1 MRIFKIRHLKKVM
14 GLILLMTAFMLLGG
28 CNKVESNKEEVP
40 NTNDPVMTETAT
52 PSEVQAIQTTPIV
65 TLKVKDYGTVTLELY
80 PDMAPN
86 TVNNF
91 ITLANSGFYDGL
103 IFHRIIPN
111 FMIQGGDPDG
121 MGSGGPGYSIAG
133 EFANNGYT
141 ANTLLHTKGV
151 ISTAR
156 TQDPNSA
163 GSQFFIMTADTP
175 SLDGEYA
182 AFGKVTEGLD
192 IIEKIGNV
200 ETDGRDKPLTDVV
213 IESIRV
219 ETNGVAV
226 PEVVKMNKE

>member
-1 MRIFKIRHLKKVM
+1 MRVFKIGHLKKVM
-14 GLILLMTAFMLLGG
+14 GLTLLMTAFMLLGG
-28 CNKVESNKEEVP
+28 CNKAESNKEEVP
-40 NTNDPVMTETAT
+40 NTNDSVMTETAA

-80 PDMAPN
+80 PEMAPN

-151 ISTAR
+151 ISMAR
-156 TQDPNSA
+156 SRDFDSA

-175 SLDGEYA
+175 SLDGDYA

-192 IIEKIGNV
+192 IVEKIGNV

-226 PEVVKMNKE
+226 SEVVKMNKE

>member
-151 ISTAR
+151 ISMAR

-192 IIEKIGNV
+192 IVEKIGNV